1 MFNWMNNNN
10 NKKTVKKAK
19 VYRHCSYISGLLVT
33 KWTFFLW
40 KTRKYIFLLLLFI
53 LEKKNRSFAHNSEQ
67 WIYPRADLVGRRAL
81 MKALSILFRT
91 LGIKLFSDFTRPI
104 KLRQHNPVIS
114 LLLTYKAAKSSWK
127 SCCKCSN
134 RYQQL
139 NFVYYLYDD
148 IWRKSAVLK
157 LTCGYSC

>member
-1 MFNWMNNNN
+1 MARSMPWSNAVNKKKCPSYKTEKNRCLMNNNN

-67 WIYPRADLVGRRAL
+67 CSLIGMFPMNIPACRFGGKKSPDESVINS
-81 MKALSILFRT
+81 LSHSGYQTVFR
-91 LGIKLFSDFTRPI
+91 LY
-104 KLRQHNPVIS
+104 Q
-114 LLLTYKAAKSSWK
+114 TYKTTSAQPCNKP
-127 SCCKCSN
+127 
-134 RYQQL
+134 
-139 NFVYYLYDD
+139 FTYL
-148 IWRKSAVLK
+148 
-157 LTCGYSC
+157 